1 MEPPPGA
8 STELPS
14 RPDKHRPLSLAL
26 VKELTLTPSALSSLT
41 PDEVADALLN
51 QTSLHLEFAH
61 LSGPVQGLDPFGMLL
76 EVYLMGNRLTS
87 VGDGF
92 ELCLDLRRVFLG
104 HNRIPELGD
113 GFRHLGSLEVLDLS
127 CNLVAELPGYGRAL
141 PKSLSILDLSG
152 NPATETEEGRAAHS
166 ERARRALPNLRI
178 LDGAAAGRAGA
189 GGRMFVEVPMEEDDG
204 AAAGAAELEF
214 REGDDLWVVADR
226 FCELNDVEGALARRQ
241 LVVWMKARAKNVYG
255 VGVRD
260 GEVTRTKMEET
271 EAEAEEGGEGK
282 QGEGEQGEGEQGG
295 GKRGEGKQGEAE
307 DTYQRDV
314 QASTDRA
321 MSAVGDFLAS
331 LDPTQEAAEGALQ
344 RKSGGALARIAEAGE
359 REGQVSEE
367 AVEEARELLRK
378 RTEALKR
385 EKMEARRKAKETMR
399 EVDGRWAQVRA
410 EAAAEEKAQ
419 REEEEGEGAEA
430 KGEGGGTGKGG
441 VAEGKGKAGHAGG
454 GAGGDEVD
462 DLEQYMMDE
471 LKENFENHVMQDSK

>member
-1 MEPPPGA
+1 
-8 STELPS
+8 
-14 RPDKHRPLSLAL
+14 

-104 HNRIPELGD
+104 HNRISEVGD

-241 LVVWMKARAKNVYG
+241 LVVWMKARAKHVYG

-271 EAEAEEGGEGK
+271 EATLTEAEAEEGGCNSGEGK
-282 QGEGEQGEGEQGG
+282 Q
-295 GKRGEGKQGEAE
+295 GEGKQGEAE

-314 QASTDRA
+314 QACTDRA
-321 MSAVGDFLAS
+321 MSAVGSFLAS
-331 LDPTQEAAEGALQ
+331 LDPTQEAAAGALQ

-441 VAEGKGKAGHAGG
+441 VAEGKGKAGRAGG